1 MNSFLLK
8 IIKLR
13 LNDSELIVFSGFCS
27 KVTVAEVADPGN
39 DIKLVVDLGI
49 KSRGYNLNLLIK
61 KNISLLSKLWHVTS

>member
-49 KSRGYNLNLLIK
+49 KS
-61 KNISLLSKLWHVTS
+61 